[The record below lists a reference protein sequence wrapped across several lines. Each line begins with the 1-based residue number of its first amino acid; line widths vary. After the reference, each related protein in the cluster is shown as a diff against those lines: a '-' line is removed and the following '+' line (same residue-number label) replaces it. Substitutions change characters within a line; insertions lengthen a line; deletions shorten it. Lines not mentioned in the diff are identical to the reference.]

1 MPGTDGH
8 LNLDGAILLLGTA
21 PDAITL
27 QLAGKQ
33 LALDQVGPLRD
44 DVSTDE
50 ITPLPTLLTF
60 DETLAQH
67 AHTGLTIDG
76 KRPIGTGAIAEA
88 GIAVIV
94 AGRRYGKGSSREHS
108 PFAEQAAGVR
118 LVIAE
123 SFERIYRQNCDNLG
137 LFTST
142 DIGLLDRIRGGE
154 QISVDELVADRDP
167 LAATILRAG
176 GLLPFAKQRLAS
188 AGPLDR
194 PPAGPQTLA
203 EKIVARYALD
213 VDGIDWDCRKDT
225 GGFVRADYRFII
237 EHYCPM
243 AAHLLHTTFGRPLNL
258 HDSDTIIL
266 FEDHLSYAHRS
277 PTHVRL
283 GLLDKVESLS
293 EAHRD
298 FGEEYGLTNHGWLPN
313 EEGSEAISH
322 ALMIERY
329 ALPGRVVVG
338 TDSHTPHSGA
348 LGCFAFGVGTTDMAS
363 AFMTGAIRLTMAD
376 NLLVRL
382 EGELSTGIT
391 AKDIALTLL
400 THPTIREGRGLGCIF
415 EFTGPIIDAM
425 SIDERATLTNMVA
438 EMGGLTGICAPDAE
452 TARFL
457 RERRGIDFEIED
469 WMRSDPDAH
478 YRHEIVVD
486 CATVGPML
494 ARPGDPGNGVAVAE
508 LTERVEIDIAYSGSC
523 TAGKREDFDRY
534 HAVASW
540 AAANSLRVADDVVL
554 YLQCGTVDVRD
565 YCIERGYLETFEQ
578 IGAEMLGPS
587 CGACAQCGPGVS
599 EQPEQVTI
607 SAINRNFAGR
617 GGPGQV
623 WLASP
628 PTVVASAIAGEIVSF
643 DDLQAAFRS
652 GRIQA

>member
-1 MPGTDGH
+1 MPGTEGKLQLH
-8 LNLDGAILLLGTA
+8 GAILLLGTA
-21 PDAITL
+21 PGAIAR
-27 QLAGKQ
+27 QLAGEQ
-33 LALDQVGPLRD
+33 LSLEEAGPLRD

-60 DETLAQH
+60 DETLARH
-67 AHTGLTIDG
+67 AHTGLTVNG
-76 KRPIGTGAIAEA
+76 ERPVSTGRLATA
-88 GIAVIV
+88 GVSVIV

-108 PFAEQAAGVR
+108 PFAERAAGVR
-118 LVIAE
+118 LIIAE

-142 DIGLLDRIRGGE
+142 DLGLVERIRGGE
-154 QISVDELVADRDP
+154 HISVDEIVADRDP

-176 GLLPFAKQRLAS
+176 GLLPFAKQELLS
-188 AGPLDR
+188 ARPLER
-194 PPAGPQTLA
+194 QPTGPQSLA
-203 EKIVARYALD
+203 EKIVSRYALD
-213 VDGIDWDCRKDT
+213 VDSLDWDCGTGT
-225 GGFVRADYRFII
+225 GGFVRADFRFII

-243 AAHLLHTTFGRPLNL
+243 AAHLLHTTFGRPLDL
-258 HDSDTIIL
+258 HDPDTIVL

-293 EAHRD
+293 QAHRD
-298 FGEEYGLTNHGWLPN
+298 FGEEYGLTNHGWLPD

-382 EGELSTGIT
+382 EGEISAGIT

-400 THPTIREGRGLGCIF
+400 SHPIVRDGRGLGCIF
-415 EFTGPIIDAM
+415 EFTGPVIDAM

-438 EMGGLTGICAPDAE
+438 EMGGLTGVCAPDAE
-452 TARFL
+452 TVRFL
-457 RERRGIDFEIED
+457 RERRGIDFTIDD
-469 WMRSDPDAH
+469 WMHSDTDAS
-478 YRHEIVVD
+478 YAHEIVVD
-486 CATVGPML
+486 CATVSPML
-494 ARPGDPGNGVAVAE
+494 ARPGDPGNGVAVADLHE
-508 LTERVEIDIAYSGSC
+508 QVTVDIAYGGSC

-540 AAANSLRVADDVVL
+540 AAANGLRVADDVVL

-565 YCIERGYLETFEQ
+565 YCIERGYLDTFNT

-599 EQPEQVTI
+599 ETADQVTI

-628 PTVVASAIAGEIVSF
+628 PTVVASAIAGKIVSF
-643 DDLQAAFRS
+643 DDLQAAFHAE
-652 GRIQA
+652 GVDT

>member
-1 MPGTDGH
+1 MPGTDDN
-8 LNLDGAILLLGTA
+8 LQLDGTILLLGTA
-21 PDAITL
+21 PDAISL
-27 QLAGKQ
+27 QLAGEQ
-33 LALDQVGPLRD
+33 LSLDQVGPLRD
-44 DVSTDE
+44 DISTDE

-60 DETLAQH
+60 DETLARH
-67 AHTGLTIDG
+67 AHTGLTVNG
-76 KRPIGTGAIAEA
+76 ERPVGTGGLAAA
-88 GIAVIV
+88 GVSVIV

-108 PFAEQAAGVR
+108 PFAERAAGVR

-142 DIGLLDRIRGGE
+142 DIGLVERIRGGE
-154 QISVDELVADRDP
+154 HISVDELVADRDP

-176 GLLPFAKQRLAS
+176 GLLPFAKEMLPS
-188 AGPLDR
+188 ARTLER
-194 PPAGPQTLA
+194 QPAGPQSLA
-203 EKIVARYALD
+203 EKIVSRHSLD
-213 VDGIDWDCRKDT
+213 VDGLDWDCSAGT
-225 GGFVRADYRFII
+225 GGFVQADVRFII

-243 AAHLLHTTFGRPLNL
+243 AAHLLHTTFGRPLDL
-258 HDSDTIIL
+258 HDPDTIIL

-283 GLLDKVESLS
+283 GLVDKVETLS

-298 FGEEYGLTNHGWLPN
+298 FGREYGLTNHGWLPD

-363 AFMTGAIRLTMAD
+363 AFMTGAVRLTMAD

-382 EGELSTGIT
+382 EGELSAGIT

-400 THPTIREGRGLGCIF
+400 SHPIVRDGRGLGRIF
-415 EFTGPIIDAM
+415 EYAGPVIDAM

-452 TARFL
+452 TVRFL
-457 RERRGIDFEIED
+457 RERRGIDFTIED
-469 WMRSDPDAH
+469 WMHSDPGADYA
-478 YRHEIVVD
+478 HEIVVD
-486 CATVGPML
+486 CSTVRPML
-494 ARPGDPGNGVAVAE
+494 ARPGDPGNGVAIAD
-508 LTERVEIDIAYSGSC
+508 LNERVEVDIAYGGSC

-534 HAVASW
+534 HAVARW
-540 AAANSLRVADDVVL
+540 AAANGLRVADDVVL

-565 YCIERGYLETFEQ
+565 YCIERGYLDTFNT

-599 EQPEQVTI
+599 ETADQVTI

-643 DDLQAAFRS
+643 DDLQTVFLAGGLHS
-652 GRIQA
+652 

>member
-8 LNLDGAILLLGTA
+8 LDLDGAVLLLGTA
-21 PDAITL
+21 PDAIGR
-27 QLAGKQ
+27 QLAGEH
-33 LALDQVGPLRD
+33 LAVDEVGPLRN

-50 ITPLPTLLTF
+50 ITPLPTLLNF

-67 AHTGLTIDG
+67 VHTGLTVNG
-76 KRPIGTGAIAEA
+76 ERPVVTGALAAA
-88 GIAVIV
+88 GISVIV

-142 DIGLLDRIRGGE
+142 DLGLVERIRAGE
-154 QISVDELVADRDP
+154 PISVDELVADRDP

-176 GLLPFAKQRLAS
+176 GLLAFAKETLGS
-188 AGPLDR
+188 AGPLER
-194 PPAGPQTLA
+194 RTAGPQSLA
-203 EKIVARYALD
+203 EKIVARFALD
-213 VDGIDWDCRKDT
+213 VDGVDWDCSTGT

-243 AAHLLHTTFGRPLNL
+243 AAHLLHSTFGRPLSL
-258 HDSDTIIL
+258 HEPDTIIL

-283 GLLDKVESLS
+283 GLMGAVETLS
-293 EAHRD
+293 QAHRD
-298 FGEEYGLTNHGWLPN
+298 FGAEYGLRNHGWLPD

-322 ALMIERY
+322 ALVLERY

-348 LGCFAFGVGTTDMAS
+348 LGCFAFGVGTTDIAS
-363 AFMTGAIRLTMAD
+363 AFVTGAIRLTMAD

-382 EGELSTGIT
+382 EGELSTGVT
-391 AKDIALTLL
+391 AKDVALTLL
-400 THPTIREGRGLGCIF
+400 AHPTIREGRGLGCIF
-415 EFTGPIIDAM
+415 EFTGPVIDAM

-438 EMGGLTGICAPDAE
+438 EMGGLTGICAPDTE

-457 RERRGIDFEIED
+457 RERRGIDVELED
-469 WMRSDPDAH
+469 WMHSDPDAH
-478 YRHEIVVD
+478 YAHEITLD
-486 CATVGPML
+486 CASVGPML
-494 ARPGDPGNGVAVAE
+494 ARPGDPGNGVAVGD
-508 LTERVEIDIAYSGSC
+508 LGERVEIDIAYGGSC

-534 HAVASW
+534 HTVARW
-540 AAANSLRVADDVVL
+540 AADRGLRIADDVVL

-565 YCIERGYLETFEQ
+565 YCIERGYLETFQ
-578 IGAEMLGPS
+578 RIGAEMLGPS

-599 EQPEQVTI
+599 EQAEQVTI

-643 DDLQAAFRS
+643 DDLQAAFWS
-652 GRIQA
+652 GGVHA

>member
-1 MPGTDGH
+1 MPGTDDN
-8 LNLDGAILLLGTA
+8 LQLDGTILLLGTA
-21 PDAITL
+21 PDAISL
-27 QLAGKQ
+27 QLAGEQ
-33 LALDQVGPLRD
+33 LSLDQVGPLRD
-44 DVSTDE
+44 DISTDE

-60 DETLAQH
+60 DETLARH
-67 AHTGLTIDG
+67 AHTGLTVNG
-76 KRPIGTGAIAEA
+76 ERPVGTGGLAAA
-88 GIAVIV
+88 GVSVIV

-108 PFAEQAAGVR
+108 PFAERAAGVR

-142 DIGLLDRIRGGE
+142 DIGLVERIRGGE
-154 QISVDELVADRDP
+154 HISVDELVADRDP

-176 GLLPFAKQRLAS
+176 GLLPFAKEMLPS
-188 AGPLDR
+188 ARTLER
-194 PPAGPQTLA
+194 QPAGPQSLA
-203 EKIVARYALD
+203 EKIVSRHSLD
-213 VDGIDWDCRKDT
+213 VDGLDWDCSAGT
-225 GGFVRADYRFII
+225 GGFVQADVRFII

-243 AAHLLHTTFGRPLNL
+243 AAHLLHTTFGRPLDL
-258 HDSDTIIL
+258 HDPDTIIL

-283 GLLDKVESLS
+283 GLMDKVETLS

-298 FGEEYGLTNHGWLPN
+298 FGREYGLTNHGWLPD

-382 EGELSTGIT
+382 EGELSAGIT

-400 THPTIREGRGLGCIF
+400 SHPIVRDGRGLGRIF
-415 EFTGPIIDAM
+415 EFAGPVIDAM

-452 TARFL
+452 TVRFL
-457 RERRGIDFEIED
+457 RERRGIDFTIED
-469 WMRSDPDAH
+469 WMHSDTGADYA
-478 YRHEIVVD
+478 HEIVLD

-494 ARPGDPGNGVAVAE
+494 ARPGDPGNGVAIAD
-508 LTERVEIDIAYSGSC
+508 LDERVDVDIAYGGSC

-534 HAVASW
+534 HAVARW
-540 AAANSLRVADDVVL
+540 AAANGLRVADDVVL

-565 YCIERGYLETFEQ
+565 YCIERGYLDTFNA

-599 EQPEQVTI
+599 ETADQVTI

-643 DDLQAAFRS
+643 DDLQTVFLAGGLHS
-652 GRIQA
+652 